1 MTPDNPIN
9 FAGKFELPYDQWSA
23 CEMAQRSNHPFKIVR
38 LNCEFI
44 WHRHPYMG
52 ESTSMPL
59 GLASIN
65 IACG

>member
-1 MTPDNPIN
+1 MTPDNPMN
-9 FAGKFELPYDQWSA
+9 FASKFELPYDQWSA
-23 CEMAQRSNHPFKIVR
+23 REMAQRSNHPFKIVR

-44 WHRHPYMG
+44 RHRHPDMG